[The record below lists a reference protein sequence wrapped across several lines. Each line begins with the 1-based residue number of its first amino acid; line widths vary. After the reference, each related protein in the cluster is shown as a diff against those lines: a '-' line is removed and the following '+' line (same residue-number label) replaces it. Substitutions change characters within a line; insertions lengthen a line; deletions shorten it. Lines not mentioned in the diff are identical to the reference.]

1 MKRILYI
8 TGIIAAAFMAFSCE
22 KTPQDG
28 GDDTL
33 NGSFSFTLK
42 VSEVGADYAKI
53 NVRHNGPEDVSWYGF
68 ITDEVTKSDAKLIT
82 EKYNEFLKAGQVKGL
97 KTTKNRTITVDG
109 LESDKKYKY
118 VVFAITSDVKL
129 YNNVDAKSATFTTG
143 VNPYVLTQ
151 TDEWKMTRS
160 SQRIDNM
167 EIVSIESTSS
177 SLFVWTYITK
187 EYVESFNKMYP
198 NGLDI
203 EVEGQYMATLDA
215 FQTYI
220 INQIATIQYYVSQ
233 GEKLT
238 DFTYSYDRS
247 NPDNNVYQMPRLASG
262 DYYFVAFGFEPD
274 GSHTQTYSVSEL
286 VTIEEEASTPGYE
299 AWFGNYT
306 FSGKG
311 FWLFKDDEEMGM
323 KYGDEKDVTYNISIE
338 QLDNNF
344 MYLIKGWECGDDIL
358 MDIETEVFEMN
369 KEDGEYLAFIGF
381 YNGGNLEIREITL
394 TNFSDDNA
402 TYGFGLCGYAY
413 NEQADAYAP
422 VILEDTPMAMA
433 EPISAGATS
442 TTLNGLNFSF
452 PTATGALD
460 IKYEMMGYLL
470 YDYETLSPINLF
482 NMPVKFPITIEKANS
497 TAASTSASVKQGVM
511 RNLKKSPIGI
521 EPDKNNRPVTY
532 SRR

>member
-8 TGIIAAAFMAFSCE
+8 AGIVAAALMTASCE
-22 KTPQDG
+22 KEPQG
-28 GDDTL
+28 GDDNL
-33 NGSFSFTLK
+33 NASFSFTVK
-42 VSEVGADYAKI
+42 VSEIGADYAKI
-53 NVRHNGPEDVSWYGF
+53 NVRHDGADDVSWYGF
-68 ITDEVTKSDAKLIT
+68 VTDEVTKSDAKLIT
-82 EKYNEFLKAGQVKGL
+82 EKYSEFLEAGQVKGL
-97 KTTKNRTITVDG
+97 KTAKNRTVTVDG

-118 VVFAITSDVKL
+118 VVFAITEDVKL
-129 YNNVDAKSATFTTG
+129 YNNVDAKSVTFTTG

-177 SLFVWTYITK
+177 SLFVWDYINK
-187 EYVESFNKMYP
+187 EYVESFNQMYP
-198 NGLDI
+198 DGLDV

-238 DFTYSYDRS
+238 DFTYSYDKA
-247 NPDNNVYQMPRLASG
+247 NPENNVYQMPRLASG

-286 VTIEEEASTPGYE
+286 VTIEEEASTPEYE

-311 FWLFKDDEEMGM
+311 FWIFDDDAERGM
-323 KYGDEKDVTYNISIE
+323 KYGDEKDITYNMTIE

-358 MDIETEVFEMN
+358 MDVETEVFEMN
-369 KEDGEYLAFIGF
+369 KEDGDYLAFIGY
-381 YNGGNLEIREITL
+381 YNGGKLEIREITL
-394 TNFSDDNA
+394 TNFSDEA
-402 TYGFGLCGYAY
+402 TTYGFGLCGYAY
-413 NEQADAYAP
+413 NDQADAYAP

-433 EPISAGATS
+433 EPIAAGATS
-442 TTLNGLNFSF
+442 TTLKGLNFSF
-452 PTATGALD
+452 PTATGSLN
-460 IKYEMMGYLL
+460 ITYEMMGYLL
-470 YDYETLSPINLF
+470 YNYETLAPMSMF
-482 NMPVKFPITIEKANS
+482 NMPVKFPITIERADA
-497 TAASTSASVKQGVM
+497 TAASTSAAVKHGIM
-511 RNLKKSPIGI
+511 RNLKKSPISI
-521 EPDKNNRPVTY
+521 EADKSNRPVTY